1 MSQLTYTT
9 SKSATDLFG
18 IIELQ
23 KNNLPTNLTKEE
35 ISSQGFVT
43 VIHSLPQLEK
53 MNSIEQ
59 HVICKAGDKVI
70 AYLLAMTKE
79 CKNDLPI
86 LVPMFKMFY
95 EIPYGR
101 KMLSGCNYIVVGQVC
116 VDKPYRG
123 LGVLDRCYQEYKYIF
138 SKKYDCAITEIAAT
152 NLRSLNAHRRI
163 GFNEIHR
170 YKGPDNIEWSIVIW
184 DWQDVAPNL

>member
-1 MSQLTYTT
+1 MSLLTYTT
-9 SKSATDLFG
+9 SESVTDLLG

-35 ISSQGFVT
+35 ISNQGFVT
-43 VIHSLPQLEK
+43 VIHSFPQLEK
-53 MNSIEQ
+53 MNRIEQ
-59 HVICKAGDKVI
+59 HVICKDDDKVI
-70 AYLLAMTKE
+70 AYLLAMTSD

-86 LVPMFKMFY
+86 LVPMFKMFE
-95 EIPYGR
+95 EIPYGG

-116 VDKPYRG
+116 VDKSYRG
-123 LGVLDRCYQEYKYIF
+123 LGLLDRCYQEYKNIF
-138 SKKYDCAITEIAAT
+138 TKKYDFAITEIAAN

-170 YKGPDNIEWSIVIW
+170 YKGPDSIEWIIVVW
-184 DWQDVAPNL
+184 NWRDEN